1 MLIDSVG
8 EHGAKLS
15 EMPRPGLAKRSAT
28 YEDLLKVPDHFVA
41 EILEGELYA
50 TPRPAMPHAVAASA
64 LGSELGGPFQ
74 QGRGG
79 PGGWWILD
87 EPELHLGSDVIV
99 PDLAGWRRSRV
110 PQVPAV
116 AAMTIPP
123 DWVCEILSPSTE
135 ALDRVPKL
143 NAYSRERVA
152 HVWFIN
158 PRSQTLEVLRLEG
171 ARWTVVATHD
181 GDVSVTVE
189 PFDAVPLD
197 LYRLWGHDAPAP

>member
-1 MLIDSVG
+1 M
-8 EHGAKLS
+8 LS

-99 PDLAGWRRSRV
+99 ADLAGWRRSRV
-110 PQVPAV
+110 P
-116 AAMTIPP
+116 
-123 DWVCEILSPSTE
+123 
-135 ALDRVPKL
+135 KL
-143 NAYSRERVA
+143 TAYSRERVA

-197 LYRLWGHDAPAP
+197 LYRLWGRDAPAP